1 MRGYLGRAMRME
13 MRKRKLCQGRS
24 GFAPARKAVVASAM
38 ALFSL
43 AVFPSRAR
51 AWGAGAERLV
61 ASKAVETLPPDIR
74 GFFEANRDFLSHHV
88 TDPLDALAKSPQTE
102 RRNHFLYLD
111 HYGKFP
117 FDALPQ
123 NYTSALAKFSKSKLE
138 ASGVLPWQIGVY
150 SQKLTAAMR
159 NHDWEETR
167 VDAATLAAYVAQAH
181 DPFHTTENFD
191 GHLSGQA
198 GVDTRFGI
206 SLIDRFATFFPMRP
220 NDASFLRDPTDHAF
234 DDCLS
239 AHASLESILLADR
252 RAREGLSDFTD
263 EYYDRFYNL
272 AGAILIRQLSDAASD
287 VGSYWLTAWI
297 NAGRPQLPPQ

>member
-1 MRGYLGRAMRME
+1 MPMQRRWNLVLPCAG
-13 MRKRKLCQGRS
+13 
-24 GFAPARKAVVASAM
+24 VAA
-38 ALFSL
+38 AIACAFVSL
-43 AVFPSRAR
+43 IAFPSPVR
-51 AWGAGAERLV
+51 AWGANAERLV
-61 ASKAVETLPPDIR
+61 ANKAIDTLPPDIR
-74 GFFEANRDFLSHHV
+74 GFFEANRDFLSRHV
-88 TDPLDALAKSPQTE
+88 SEPLDLLAKSPLIE

-117 FDALPQ
+117 FDTLPHNYKAALG
-123 NYTSALAKFSKSKLE
+123 KFTKSKLE

-159 NHDWEETR
+159 ERDWEEAR
-167 VDAATLAAYVAQAH
+167 LDAAYLAAYVAQAH

-198 GVDTRFGI
+198 GVNLRFG
-206 SLIDRFATFFPMRP
+206 SNLIDRYSLFFPMRA
-220 NDASFLRDPTDHAF
+220 NDAAFLRDPTDHAF
-234 DDCLS
+234 DEAMS

-252 RAREGLSDFTD
+252 RAREGLSDYTD

-297 NAGRPQLPPQ
+297 NAGRPQLPPE